1 MTTEPASTGQPQP
14 PPSAPSRGRRMAKRL
29 AYGLGAVLLAVL
41 AYLLL
46 WPSPI
51 DSVAYEP
58 PPKPVLEGPLAPNR
72 LLESAELLAVGQV
85 AGPEDIEVDRSGN
98 IYTGTLDGRIVVF
111 NDGAQGDHVV
121 PGGTPFTPTGTSK
134 SKRLP
139 RRVAARWESPWLRTA
154 T

>member
-1 MTTEPASTGQPQP
+1 MTTESVSPDQPQR
-14 PPSAPSRGRRMAKRL
+14 PSPAPSRGRRLAKRL
-29 AYGLGAVLLAVL
+29 AYGLGAVVIAVL

-85 AGPEDIEVDRSGN
+85 AGPEDLEIDRGGH
-98 IYTGTLDGRIVVF
+98 IYTGTLDGRIVRV
-111 NDGAQGDHVV
+111 DSRAQGDHVV
-121 PGGTPFTPTGTSK
+121 PGGP
-134 SKRLP
+134 
-139 RRVAARWESPWLRTA
+139 V
-154 T
+154 